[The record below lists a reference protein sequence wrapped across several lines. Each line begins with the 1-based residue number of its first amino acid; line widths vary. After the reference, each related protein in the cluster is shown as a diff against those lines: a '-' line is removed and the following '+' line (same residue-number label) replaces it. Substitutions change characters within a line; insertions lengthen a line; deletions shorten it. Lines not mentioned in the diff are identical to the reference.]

1 MTVGQIMSR
10 LREFFS
16 QSRGTVNLTEIFVS
30 YQSKKTLIVAFL
42 AILEMVHLQAIRIFQ
57 KQTFGEILARREER
71 FENAMN
77 EMERWSASASLSVK
91 A

>member
-1 MTVGQIMSR
+1 
-10 LREFFS
+10 
-16 QSRGTVNLTEIFVS
+16 
-30 YQSKKTLIVAFL
+30 
-42 AILEMVHLQAIRIFQ
+42 MVHLQAIRIFQ

-77 EMERWSASASLSVK
+77 EMERWSASASLTVK